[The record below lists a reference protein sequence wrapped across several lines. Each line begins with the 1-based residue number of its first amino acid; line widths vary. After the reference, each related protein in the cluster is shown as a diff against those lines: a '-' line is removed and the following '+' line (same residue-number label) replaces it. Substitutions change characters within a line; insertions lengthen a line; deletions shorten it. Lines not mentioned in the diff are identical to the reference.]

1 MEENYLILIVGY
13 NDMGIPVPN
22 KEIGCKQCYEY
33 YKKGIPLQRIK
44 LLKIGNSYEDQT
56 YFDIETYIKKM
67 VHSDSRKKA
76 IDADFVKVK

>member
-33 YKKGIPLQRIK
+33 YKKGIPL
-44 LLKIGNSYEDQT
+44 
-56 YFDIETYIKKM
+56 
-67 VHSDSRKKA
+67 
-76 IDADFVKVK
+76 